1 MKCIERLWLSLNLAA
16 LRLIFNIHF
25 FSICDKIYL
34 KKMEVF
40 TMNNHI
46 AELRNKYLQ
55 HPPEGMTKKDI
66 KEMSDNDLL
75 DMDYFLHE
83 DDDLDDDNLEN
94 FFIF

>member
-1 MKCIERLWLSLNLAA
+1 
-16 LRLIFNIHF
+16 
-25 FSICDKIYL
+25 
-34 KKMEVF
+34 
-40 TMNNHI
+40 MNNHI

-83 DDDLDDDNLEN
+83 DDDLDDFGEDG
-94 FFIF
+94 FYIF